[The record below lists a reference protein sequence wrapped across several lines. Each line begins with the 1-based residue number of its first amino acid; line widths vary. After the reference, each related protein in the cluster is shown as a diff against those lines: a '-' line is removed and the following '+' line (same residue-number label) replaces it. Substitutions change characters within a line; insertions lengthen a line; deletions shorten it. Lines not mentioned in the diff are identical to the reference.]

1 MHHLEVDVVSV
12 SPSPQICMMIFSP
25 FLVISTSVNG
35 IAADTRETQAPGP
48 SFWQVRVQW
57 GSTAVSQVSP
67 PHTLTPAVP
76 WFWTCLTS
84 KSVFVS
90 VFECVNSLHFSLHFI
105 FSKTFHLYFL
115 ALFPIHQLFMHS
127 FLLLHICIVCTYIFL
142 NPTCWV
148 HRMSL
153 VCMFAGRTI
162 CLDFGRLPSGHT
174 KEHALKWY

>member
-35 IAADTRETQAPGP
+35 IAAHTRETQAPGP

-76 WFWTCLTS
+76 WSWTCLTS

-90 VFECVNSLHFSLHFI
+90 VCFWVCKFI
-105 FSKTFHLYFL
+105 TFLPSF
-115 ALFPIHQLFMHS
+115 S
-127 FLLLHICIVCTYIFL
+127 FLQNLPFTPPCPLSNSSTLHAFISTAAYMYCVYIYISKSNLL
-142 NPTCWV
+142 
-148 HRMSL
+148 S
-153 VCMFAGRTI
+153 
-162 CLDFGRLPSGHT
+162 S
-174 KEHALKWY
+174 